1 MEDFRLYTSAVAHFR
16 RKLTASLLPLAAIL
30 AAGCSSHEGNLRL
43 VSLDQKHSFSQ
54 TFSQAYISRNESGDA
69 DIVLVQDSVQPVH
82 HDSSKPQPPDASVM
96 PRELVHIRVFW
107 TPMNGVK
114 ADHPANTNASIH
126 WCFVCDN
133 SNQVGTVEYCGSGL
147 VVVNNSSSGATI
159 TVRKAWMKERCQHGQ
174 LTDPIG
180 PSLLY
185 GSFRATRDDAQV
197 KSIIAQIK
205 SAANNTDEA
214 QASTVSP
221 VN

>member
-1 MEDFRLYTSAVAHFR
+1 MEDSRLYLSAFGNLR
-16 RKLTASLLPLAAIL
+16 RKLIACLLPVAAVL
-30 AAGCSSHEGNLRL
+30 TAGCSSQEGNLRL

-54 TFSQAYISRNESGDA
+54 TFSQAYITRNESGDA
-69 DIVLVQDSVQPVH
+69 DIVLVQDSVRPVH
-82 HDSSKPQPPDASVM
+82 HDSSKPQPPDTSVM

-126 WCFVCDN
+126 WCFVCEN
-133 SNQVGTVEYCGSGL
+133 SNQVGAIEYCGSGL
-147 VVVNNSSSGATI
+147 VEVNNSSGGATI
-159 TVRKAWMKERCQHGQ
+159 KVRKAWMKERCQHGQ

-185 GSFRATRDDAQV
+185 GSFRATHNDAEV

-205 SAANNTDEA
+205 SAASNTDEA